1 MTKYVKKPVV
11 IEAIQYNG
19 ENIEAIE
26 AFVGKKLSTVMASD
40 VDVKLIIPTL
50 EGDMN
55 ASKDDWVIKGVK
67 GEFYPCKP
75 DIFKQSYNM
84 IKENNG
90 ILSEGEKRVR
100 TSFNV
105 SSSKSV
111 DTVKQLMA
119 EAINLLSRDQ
129 NDVASYYYDN
139 LNTTQYRELSG
150 DYQREIATA
159 KTKIEEAAMWSVK
172 ALTNDIHVV
181 DFNSST
187 KVEDATIPPHQKR
200 VIEEQVELETKYT
213 NLKIFITNNPIF
225 KSLNEEEQLRLSS
238 QLKVMEEY
246 NNILKDRI
254 NNFNNE

>member
-1 MTKYVKKPVV
+1 MKKYV
-11 IEAIQYNG
+11 G
-19 ENIEAIE
+19 T
-26 AFVGKKLSTVMASD
+26 KKLKAIPMNKEEYCQYRQLEVPLNENPKEEGYLVEYLDGGKPNDERHLGYISWSPKD
-40 VDVKLIIPTL
+40 VFEKAYKLI
-50 EGDMN
+50 E
-55 ASKDDWVIKGVK
+55 
-67 GEFYPCKP
+67 
-75 DIFKQSYNM
+75 
-84 IKENNG
+84 ENNG
-90 ILSEGEKRVR
+90 VLTEGEKRVR
-100 TSFNV
+100 TTFNV
-105 SSSKSV
+105 LSSKSV
-111 DTVKQLMA
+111 DIAKQLMA

>member
-1 MTKYVKKPVV
+1 MQKFVKKPIV

-26 AFVGKKLSTVMASD
+26 DFVGKKLSTVMASD

-100 TSFNV
+100 KSFNPSALKRV
-105 SSSKSV
+105 ENFKSITASAIDEIAEVERRVKSASK
-111 DTVKQLMA
+111 
-119 EAINLLSRDQ
+119 
-129 NDVASYYYDN
+129 DN
-139 LNTTQYRELSG
+139 PELGDFLREC
-150 DYQREIATA
+150 ATA
-159 KTKIEEAAMWSVK
+159 KTALQDASMWGVA
-172 ALTNDIHVV
+172 ALT
-181 DFNSST
+181 
-187 KVEDATIPPHQKR
+187 HQ
-200 VIEEQVELETKYT
+200 ITFDTFENLT
-213 NLKIFITNNPIF
+213 N
-225 KSLNEEEQLRLSS
+225 E
-238 QLKVMEEY
+238 
-246 NNILKDRI
+246 
-254 NNFNNE
+254 